1 MELQCIGMLP
11 PSFIDF
17 LITRH
22 HVDGVFL
29 TGCIMN
35 DCHNRLGN
43 QWTEQRL
50 AGARDPY
57 LRERVPRERIG
68 KFWAGLTHSPRLA
81 QELAAFQER
90 IRGLPPYHRP
100 SRTPSAQPP
109 AQSSETHG

>member
-1 MELQCIGMLP
+1 MLP

-29 TGCIMN
+29 TGCN
-35 DCHNRLGN
+35 LGDCHNRLGN

-50 AGARDPY
+50 AGERDPY

-68 KFWAGLTHSPRLA
+68 KLWAGLTHNKRLA
-81 QELAAFQER
+81 QELSAFHAQ
-90 IRGLPPYHRP
+90 IKGLPPYHRP
-100 SRTPSAQPP
+100 SHKSSGQQPVG
-109 AQSSETHG
+109 SSETHG

>member
-1 MELQCIGMLP
+1 MGMLP

-29 TGCIMN
+29 TGCNME

-43 QWTEQRL
+43 RWTEQRL
-50 AGARDPY
+50 AGERDPY

-68 KFWAGLTHSPRLA
+68 KFWAGLTHNKRLA
-81 QELAAFQER
+81 QQLTAFQAQ
-90 IRGLPPYHRP
+90 IKGLPPYHRP
-100 SRTPSAQPP
+100 SRKSSGQQPVG
-109 AQSSETHG
+109 SNETHG